1 MPSSTLPARVDVLVI
16 GSGFSGLCVAIHLK
30 KAGFHDFILLEQ
42 APQIGGTWRD
52 NHYPGAACDIPSH
65 LYSFSF
71 EPNPRWSRMYPEQAE
86 IQDYVLHCASHYGLL
101 PHIHCNQGVAAL
113 RFDEALALWHVTTR
127 GGQEVL
133 ARAVV
138 SGTGGLSR
146 PAMPAIPGLDQ
157 FAGALFHSARWD
169 HGVPLA
175 GKTVA
180 VVGTGASAIQ
190 FVPHIAQQV
199 GRLLLF
205 QRTPPWVLPK
215 PDRPLGDSERRAFRR
230 FPLLQRLARLAIY
243 WQHEIRAVGFTR
255 WPGLLRKAQT
265 SVLRYLAY
273 KISDPVLRDQLT
285 PRYTLGCKRI
295 LLSSHFYPALAQ
307 PHVQLYTRPITH
319 ASADGLHTAD
329 GVAHPVD
336 VIILG
341 TGFQVA
347 DAGLPF
353 SVQGQRGTLLETA
366 WRDGAS
372 AYLGSTVAGFP
383 NLFLMTGPNTALSHN
398 SMIFMIEA
406 QTRYVL
412 QALKGMRA
420 RGVHA
425 VVVRPAVQQRFNA
438 ALQQRME
445 PTVWSTG
452 GCRSWYLNRQ
462 GRNTTLW
469 PGFTFAFRWQTR
481 RFDWASYDTL
491 DAPA

>member
-1 MPSSTLPARVDVLVI
+1 MATPTTPARATAPVLATPQT
-16 GSGFSGLCVAIHLK
+16 LAI
-30 KAGFHDFILLEQ
+30 
-42 APQIGGTWRD
+42 
-52 NHYPGAACDIPSH
+52 
-65 LYSFSF
+65 
-71 EPNPRWSRMYPEQAE
+71 MAE
-86 IQDYVLHCASHYGLL
+86 RYGEH
-101 PHIHCNQGVAAL
+101 P
-113 RFDEALALWHVTTR
+113 ALALWHVTTR

-190 FVPHIAQQV
+190 FVPELVKEV
-199 GRLLLF
+199 GALTLF
-205 QRTPPWVLPK
+205 QRSAPYVIPK
-215 PDRPLGDSERRAFRR
+215 PDRGYTRAE
-230 FPLLQRLARLAIY
+230 QAVYARLPRLQELSRTGLY
-243 WQHEIRAVGFTR
+243 WQHEARAFAFGPLKKLMKVFEYDFHR
-255 WPGLLRKAQT
+255 HLNASVSDPALRK
-265 SVLRYLAY
+265 
-273 KISDPVLRDQLT
+273 KLT
-285 PRYTLGCKRI
+285 PDYPLGCKRI

-307 PHVQLYTRPITH
+307 PHVQLHTRPITH

-372 AYLGSTVAGFP
+372 AYLGSTVAGSQVSGSP
-383 NLFLMTGPNTALSHN
+383 S
-398 SMIFMIEA
+398 
-406 QTRYVL
+406 
-412 QALKGMRA
+412 A
-420 RGVHA
+420 R
-425 VVVRPAVQQRFNA
+425 
-438 ALQQRME
+438 
-445 PTVWSTG
+445 TS
-452 GCRSWYLNRQ
+452 
-462 GRNTTLW
+462 
-469 PGFTFAFRWQTR
+469 
-481 RFDWASYDTL
+481 
-491 DAPA
+491 